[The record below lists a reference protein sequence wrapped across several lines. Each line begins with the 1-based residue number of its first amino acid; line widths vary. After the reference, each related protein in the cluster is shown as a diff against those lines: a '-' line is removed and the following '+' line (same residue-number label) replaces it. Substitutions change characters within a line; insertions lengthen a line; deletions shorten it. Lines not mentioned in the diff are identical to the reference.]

1 MGAVE
6 RQTQNNINQIEKRH
20 VARYEIAKKYCENKE
35 VLDVACGCGYGSN
48 ILSQVAKSVR
58 GGDYS
63 TEAIEYA
70 NKHWSK
76 DNISFTQLNIKN
88 KPILGQYDVFVS
100 LETLEHIDHK
110 LEDTINFYKSNL
122 KEGGT
127 LIVSHPNDETN
138 LNLNPF
144 HVHFNITEEFMRGLL
159 QECGFNVIEV
169 ITQEGYPGFYNYL
182 IYVAELKKTIS
193 NV

>member
-48 ILSQVAKSVR
+48 ILSEVAKSVR

-70 NKHWSK
+70 NKHWLK
-76 DNISFTQLNIKN
+76 DNISFTQLNIKD

-110 LEDTINFYKSNL
+110 LEDTIQFYKSNL
-122 KEGGT
+122 KSGGL
-127 LIVSHPNDETN
+127 LIVSHPENEEN

-144 HVHFNITEEFMRGLL
+144 HVHFNITKELMTELLSKNGFTIEETIV
-159 QECGFNVIEV
+159 Q
-169 ITQEGYPGFYNYL
+169 TGYDGFYNYVIHIAKL
-182 IYVAELKKTIS
+182 V
-193 NV
+193 